1 MSPLIEQLHD
11 IEGLDAIGHWPLAIG
26 WWVLIACA
34 LLVFGSALWLLSCRL
49 KYLRSWKR
57 DALKRLDSLERNL
70 SLSTSGETIAFLSEY
85 LRRIAMRRFPRKECA
100 GIVGDAWLKWLKE
113 QDPKQFNWIEKGRPL
128 IEVPYAPV
136 HKELYLN
143 NLKNR
148 NFDKE
153 AFQNSPLERA
163 TIVRAQGASEEE
175 NFGKKPTSSKTDS
188 SGCFGIPLQQIK
200 ELIQA
205 VRYWVS

>member
-1 MSPLIEQLHD
+1 MSPLIQQLHA
-11 IEGLDAIGHWPLAIG
+11 IEGLDAISHWPLAIG

-34 LLVFGSALWLLSCRL
+34 LLALGSALWLLSCRL
-49 KYLRSWKR
+49 KYLKSWKR

-113 QDPKQFNWIEKGRPL
+113 QDPKQFNWTEKGRPL
-128 IEVPYAPV
+128 IEIPYAPA
-136 HKELYLN
+136 HRDL
-143 NLKNR
+143 
-148 NFDKE
+148 
-153 AFQNSPLERA
+153 PM
-163 TIVRAQGASEEE
+163 
-175 NFGKKPTSSKTDS
+175 
-188 SGCFGIPLQQIK
+188 QQIK